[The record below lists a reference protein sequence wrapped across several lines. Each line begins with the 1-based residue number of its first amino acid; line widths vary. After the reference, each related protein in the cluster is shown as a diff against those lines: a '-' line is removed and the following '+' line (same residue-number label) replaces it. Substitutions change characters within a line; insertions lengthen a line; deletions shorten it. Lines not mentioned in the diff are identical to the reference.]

1 MTDIDVFVQQVHERV
16 LAYPKCS
23 REQGLVYACEDVVD
37 TTLGSPVID
46 SRNARDFV
54 DAVCH
59 RQDLDPPEILRGRSQ
74 KMRATA
80 NFDSWSICVQE
91 RNTTTSVL
99 LHEIAHLSVG
109 VDSHGVLF
117 RDELVR
123 LMRAHASVEHAA
135 LLHSLFLRLDLDIG
149 PWGASAHQK

>member
-1 MTDIDVFVQQVHERV
+1 MTDIDVFVQQVHDRV
-16 LAYPKCS
+16 LVYPKCS
-23 REQGLVYACEDVVD
+23 YEQGLVYACEDVVD
-37 TTLGSPVID
+37 ITLGSPVVD
-46 SRNARDFV
+46 PQVTQGFV
-54 DAVCH
+54 DSVCH
-59 RQDLDPPEILRGRSQ
+59 REDIDPPQILRGRSQ
-74 KMRATA
+74 KVRATA
-80 NFDSWSICVQE
+80 DLDSWTICVQE

-123 LMRAHASVEHAA
+123 LLRAHVSVEHAA
-135 LLHSLFLRLDLDIG
+135 LLHSLFLRLSLDIG

>member
-1 MTDIDVFVQQVHERV
+1 MTDIDVFVQQVHDRV
-16 LAYPKCS
+16 LVYSKCS
-23 REQGLVYACEDVVD
+23 YEQGLVYACEDVVD
-37 TTLGSPVID
+37 ITLGSPVVD
-46 SRNARDFV
+46 PQVAQGFV
-54 DAVCH
+54 DSVCH
-59 RQDLDPPEILRGRSQ
+59 REDIDPPQILRGRSQ
-74 KMRATA
+74 KVRATA
-80 NFDSWSICVQE
+80 DLDSWTICVQE

-135 LLHSLFLRLDLDIG
+135 LLHSLFLRLSLDIG

>member
-1 MTDIDVFVQQVHERV
+1 MTDIDVFVQQVHDRV

-23 REQGLVYACEDVVD
+23 HEQGLVYACEDVVD
-37 TTLGSPVID
+37 VTLGSPSID
-46 SRNARDFV
+46 ARFAQDFV
-54 DAVCH
+54 ETVCH
-59 RQDLDPPEILRGRSQ
+59 RQDIDPPEILRGRSQ
-74 KMRATA
+74 KVRATA
-80 NFDSWSICVQE
+80 NFESWSICVQE

-135 LLHSLFLRLDLDIG
+135 LLHWLFVRLDLDIG
-149 PWGASAHQK
+149 PWGASAHQR

>member
-16 LAYPKCS
+16 LSYPKCS

-37 TTLGSPVID
+37 ATLGTPLID
-46 SRNARDFV
+46 ARVVHDFV
-54 DAVCH
+54 ESVCH
-59 RQDLDPPEILRGRSQ
+59 KQDIDPPEILRGRSQ
-74 KMRATA
+74 KVRATA
-80 NFDSWSICVQE
+80 NVDSSTICVQE
-91 RNTTTSVL
+91 RNTTSSVL

>member
-1 MTDIDVFVQQVHERV
+1 MTDIDVFVQQVHDRV
-16 LAYPKCS
+16 LVYPKCS
-23 REQGLVYACEDVVD
+23 YEQGLVYACEDVVD
-37 TTLGSPVID
+37 ITLGSPVVD
-46 SRNARDFV
+46 PQVAQGFV
-54 DAVCH
+54 DSVCY
-59 RQDLDPPEILRGRSQ
+59 REDIDPPQILRGRSQ
-74 KMRATA
+74 KVRATA
-80 NFDSWSICVQE
+80 DLDSWTICVQE

-123 LMRAHASVEHAA
+123 LLRAHVSVEHAA
-135 LLHSLFLRLDLDIG
+135 LLHSLFLRLSLDIG

>member
-1 MTDIDVFVQQVHERV
+1 MTDIDVFVQQVHDRV
-16 LAYPKCS
+16 LVYPKCS
-23 REQGLVYACEDVVD
+23 YEQGLVYACEDVVD
-37 TTLGSPVID
+37 ITLGSPVVD
-46 SRNARDFV
+46 SQVAQGFV
-54 DAVCH
+54 DSVCH
-59 RQDLDPPEILRGRSQ
+59 REDIDPPQILRGRSQ
-74 KMRATA
+74 KARATA
-80 NFDSWSICVQE
+80 DLDSWTICVQE

-123 LMRAHASVEHAA
+123 LLRAHASVEHAA
-135 LLHSLFLRLDLDIG
+135 LLHSLFLRLSLDIG

>member
-1 MTDIDVFVQQVHERV
+1 MTDINVFVQQVHDRV

-23 REQGLVYACEDVVD
+23 HEQGLVYSCEDVVD
-37 TTLGSPVID
+37 ATLGSPVID
-46 SRNARDFV
+46 ARVAQDFV
-54 DAVCH
+54 ESVCH
-59 RQDLDPPEILRGRSQ
+59 SQDIDPPEVLRGRSQ
-74 KMRATA
+74 KVRATA
-80 NFDSWSICVQE
+80 NVDSWTICVQE

>member
-1 MTDIDVFVQQVHERV
+1 MTDIDAFVQQVHDRV

-23 REQGLVYACEDVVD
+23 IEQGLVYACEDVVD
-37 TTLGSPVID
+37 ATLGSPHIE
-46 SRNARDFV
+46 ARDAQDFV
-54 DAVCH
+54 ESVCH
-59 RQDLDPPEILRGRSQ
+59 RQDIDPPEILRGRSQ
-74 KMRATA
+74 KVRATA
-80 NFDSWSICVQE
+80 NFEAWSICVQE
-91 RNTTTSVL
+91 RTTTTSVL

-135 LLHSLFLRLDLDIG
+135 LLHSLFLRLSLDIG
-149 PWGASAHQK
+149 PWGASAHQR

>member
-1 MTDIDVFVQQVHERV
+1 MTDIDVFVQQVHDRV
-16 LAYPKCS
+16 LVYPKCS
-23 REQGLVYACEDVVD
+23 YEQGLVYACEDVVD
-37 TTLGSPVID
+37 ITLGSPVVDTQVAQGIVD
-46 SRNARDFV
+46 S
-54 DAVCH
+54 VCH
-59 RQDLDPPEILRGRSQ
+59 REDIDPPQILRGRSQ
-74 KMRATA
+74 KVRATA
-80 NFDSWSICVQE
+80 DLDSWTICVQE

-123 LMRAHASVEHAA
+123 LLRAHASVEHAA
-135 LLHSLFLRLDLDIG
+135 LLHSLFLRLSLDIG

>member
-1 MTDIDVFVQQVHERV
+1 MTDIDVFVQQVHDRV
-16 LAYPKCS
+16 LVYPKCS
-23 REQGLVYACEDVVD
+23 YEQGLVYACEDVVD
-37 TTLGSPVID
+37 ITLGSPVVD
-46 SRNARDFV
+46 PQVAQGFV
-54 DAVCH
+54 DSVCH
-59 RQDLDPPEILRGRSQ
+59 REDIDPPQILRGRSQ
-74 KMRATA
+74 KVRATA
-80 NFDSWSICVQE
+80 DLDSWTICVQE

-135 LLHSLFLRLDLDIG
+135 LLHSLFLRLSLDIG

>member
-1 MTDIDVFVQQVHERV
+1 VTDIDVFVQQVHDRMS
-16 LAYPKCS
+16 AYPKCS
-23 REQGLVYACEDVVD
+23 HEQGLVYACEDVVD
-37 TTLGSPVID
+37 ATLGSPSID
-46 SRNARDFV
+46 ARVAQEFV
-54 DAVCH
+54 ESVCH
-59 RQDLDPPEILRGRSQ
+59 RQDIDPPEILRGRSQ
-74 KMRATA
+74 KVRATA

-91 RNTTTSVL
+91 RNTTISVL

-135 LLHSLFLRLDLDIG
+135 LLHSLFLRLSLDIG

>member
-1 MTDIDVFVQQVHERV
+1 MTDIDVFVHQVHDRV
-16 LAYPKCS
+16 LVYPKCS
-23 REQGLVYACEDVVD
+23 HEQGLVYACEDVVD
-37 TTLGSPVID
+37 ATLGSPTID
-46 SRNARDFV
+46 AQAARDFV
-54 DAVCH
+54 ESVCH
-59 RQDLDPPEILRGRSQ
+59 RQDIEPPEILRGRS
-74 KMRATA
+74 KKTRATA
-80 NFDSWSICVQE
+80 NFDTWSICVQE

-123 LMRAHASVEHAA
+123 LMRAHTSVEHAA